1 MEKEFMNQ
9 LYSNRLLRDRQEIE
23 KFEEGLEMLSE
34 VIQEDDISE
43 LCGIF
48 DDNTMDDEV
57 MFGLIHLI
65 EQFQGKGYL
74 ECIAK
79 YSPNMNRAHNW
90 AMVLNKRILNSQKY
104 FEQYVEVIV
113 NIESKYQAP
122 IMELLM
128 DVKNDNQEKF
138 GEKVNYILEKVNI

>member
-74 ECIAK
+74 GCIAK

-104 FEQYVEVIV
+104 FEQYVEVIA

-128 DVKNDNQEKF
+128 DVKNDNPEKF